1 MSMQMEKRVTAEFE
15 KVCNMLMSGQ
25 CVNIDNNVNIDNEFY
40 AHFGMSVD
48 EILSQL
54 IDNLT

>member
-1 MSMQMEKRVTAEFE
+1 MEKRVTAEFE